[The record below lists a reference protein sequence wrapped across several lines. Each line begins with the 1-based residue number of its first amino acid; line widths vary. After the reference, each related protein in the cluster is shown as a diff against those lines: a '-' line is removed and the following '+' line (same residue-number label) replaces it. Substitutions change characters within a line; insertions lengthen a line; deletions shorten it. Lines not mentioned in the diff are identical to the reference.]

1 SSFRAPVAPPR
12 VEIFASPPH
21 PRPAAAKR
29 AASTSE
35 PTAAARRR
43 CATPAAAAKQETE
56 PEEEN
61 LSPVNRPM
69 YTSLRVSEAAACR
82 SMKTKEQT
90 ERNKKEKNQWQHKAT
105 TMSIL
110 LRDGLGLARIFA
122 PDCAADRINPNA

>member
-1 SSFRAPVAPPR
+1 
-12 VEIFASPPH
+12 PH
-21 PRPAAAKR
+21 PPPPPPKPPASA
-29 AASTSE
+29 SE
-35 PTAAARRR
+35 PAAARRR
-43 CATPAAAAKQETE
+43 FATTAAAAPAEQQTE
-56 PEEEN
+56 PEEQN

-69 YTSLRVSEAAACR
+69 CTSLRVGEATACR

-110 LRDGLGLARIFA
+110 LGDSLGLAGILA